1 MQKYLMRFIPIIT
14 ILLALFI
21 PGSVS
26 GNQERQSVMIEN
38 PDRTLKV
45 GWHNLYPYQ
54 YSKDIHGHGILLGL
68 DIKLI
73 RAIAEEIDYDL
84 VFTKCIWEK
93 QLQMLKN
100 GQLDMGL
107 NAIKLPERE
116 QDFWISDPVRKE
128 TTVLYVNRDKQHPF
142 SFKTANSL
150 LDFVK
155 KNNIKLGVTK
165 GFRYTNDT
173 INLFIKDLII
183 QISSLGQ
190 RGCHQLHQ
198 PDQ

>member
-116 QDFWISDPVRKE
+116 QDFWISDSVRRYDSHISNKAYFRE
-128 TTVLYVNRDKQHPF
+128 VGQARIG
-142 SFKTANSL
+142 TA
-150 LDFVK
+150 F
-155 KNNIKLGVTK
+155 
-165 GFRYTNDT
+165 
-173 INLFIKDLII
+173 LFDLT
-183 QISSLGQ
+183 
-190 RGCHQLHQ
+190 
-198 PDQ
+198 